1 MFMLRGVRQEMT
13 VGLRAGRSEAGSR
26 LAEEGEKLTM
36 SNEFAPR
43 LEILQKLADRL
54 EQRRAD
60 LIEAEGEDIGTPCS
74 AVAMEV
80 DMAVEHLRTMALEV
94 PYVAG
99 KAPYGTVA
107 AILPYDAPPVMVARV
122 GGAAILG
129 GNRFRFSCSSQTP
142 RVARLFQE
150 IVAGLP
156 GFTAMVGLDNREF
169 GRQCVN
175 DPEVRVFF
183 ISGGGEVGAAY
194 EKQALHFDKLFFAGP
209 SGLPPVILFRD
220 TDLTKAVRFVVG
232 RAFINGGQY
241 CTTLKRAY
249 IHREIYDRVK
259 KLILEQMPEVRVGD
273 PRDPKTRIGPIKVER
288 TRKLLDRA
296 LAALKDP
303 HFLVPPRRDG
313 EWQGPFLL
321 STAEPPDTEM
331 FGPFLALIPVEGDEA
346 AVAQVLASRYPFLV
360 AWFGS
365 PPPGAQDALAEKFGM
380 TYDNPE
386 FIFTPLRLPFGG
398 KGESGWII
406 ENRDGKL
413 IKRDGAFIYIA
424 ELVR

>member
-1 MFMLRGVRQEMT
+1 
-13 VGLRAGRSEAGSR
+13 
-26 LAEEGEKLTM
+26 M

-43 LEILQKLADRL
+43 LEILEELADRL
-54 EQRRAD
+54 EQRQDD
-60 LIEAEGEDIGTPCS
+60 LMEAEAEDIGTPCT

-80 DMAVEHLRTMALEV
+80 TMAVEHLRTMAQEV
-94 PYVAG
+94 PWVAG
-99 KAPYGTVA
+99 KSPYGTVA
-107 AILPYDAPPVMVARV
+107 AILPYDAPPVMVGRV

-129 GNRFRFSCSSQTP
+129 GNQFRFSCSSQTP
-142 RVARLFQE
+142 RTARLFQE
-150 IVAGLP
+150 IVVGLP
-156 GFTAMVGLDNREF
+156 GFTAVAGMDNREF
-169 GRQCVN
+169 GRACVD

-209 SGLPPVILFRD
+209 SGLPPAILFKD
-220 TDLTKAVRFVVG
+220 APLEAAVGFVVG

-259 KLILEQMPEVRVGD
+259 EMILARLPEVRVGD

-296 LAALKDP
+296 LAEFP
-303 HFLVPPRRDG
+303 NPRFLAPPRRDG
-313 EWQGPFLL
+313 EWQGPFLVETL
-321 STAEPPDTEM
+321 DPPDTEM
-331 FGPFLALIPVEGDEA
+331 FGPFLALVKAPSDEA
-346 AVAQVLASRYPFLV
+346 AVAQVLPSRYPFLV

-365 PPPGAQDALAEKFGM
+365 PPPGAQEALSQKFGM

-398 KGESGWII
+398 KGASGWII
-406 ENRDGKL
+406 ENHHGRL
-413 IKRDGAFIYIA
+413 TKRDGAFIYSA
-424 ELVR
+424 ELVREK

>member
-1 MFMLRGVRQEMT
+1 
-13 VGLRAGRSEAGSR
+13 
-26 LAEEGEKLTM
+26 M
-36 SNEFAPR
+36 SDVIALR
-43 LEILQKLADRL
+43 LEILQQLADRL
-54 EQRRAD
+54 EQRRDDFITA
-60 LIEAEGEDIGTPCS
+60 EAEDIGTPCS
-74 AVAMEV
+74 AAAMEM

-94 PYVAG
+94 PLVAG

-129 GNRFRFSCSSQTP
+129 GNQFRFSCSSQTP
-142 RVARLFQE
+142 RTARLFQE
-150 IVAGLP
+150 VVAGLP
-156 GFTAMVGLDNREF
+156 GFTAVKGMDNREF
-169 GRQCVN
+169 GRACVD

-194 EKQALHFDKLFFAGP
+194 YSQAHRFDKLFFAGP
-209 SGLPPVILFRD
+209 SGLPPVILFKD
-220 TDLTKAVRFVVG
+220 APLEAAVKFVVG

-259 KLILEQMPEVRVGD
+259 KMILERLPEVQVGD
-273 PRDPKTRIGPIKVER
+273 PRDPKTMIGPIRVER

-296 LAALKDP
+296 LAALPDQ
-303 HFLVPPRRDG
+303 HFLAPPRRDG

-321 STAEPPDTEM
+321 ETFDPPDTEM
-331 FGPFLALIPVEGDEA
+331 FGPFLALAPVTSDEA
-346 AVAQVLASRYPFLV
+346 AVAQVVKSRYPFLV

-365 PPPGAQDALAEKFGM
+365 PPPGAKDALTKTFGM

-386 FIFTPLRLPFGG
+386 FVFTPLRLPFGG
-398 KGESGWII
+398 KGDSGWII

-413 IKRDGAFIYIA
+413 TKRDGAFIYSA
-424 ELVR
+424 ELVRGI

>member
-1 MFMLRGVRQEMT
+1 
-13 VGLRAGRSEAGSR
+13 
-26 LAEEGEKLTM
+26 M

-54 EQRRAD
+54 EQRQDD
-60 LIEAEGEDIGTPCS
+60 LIEAEAEDIGTPCS

-80 DMAVEHLRTMALEV
+80 SMAVEHLRTMGLEV
-94 PYVAG
+94 PFVAG

-129 GNRFRFSCSSQTP
+129 GNQFRFSCSSQTP
-142 RVARLFQE
+142 RTARLFQE
-150 IVAGLP
+150 VVAGLP
-156 GFTAMVGLDNREF
+156 GFTAVVGMDNREF
-169 GRQCVN
+169 GRACVD
-175 DPEVRVFF
+175 DPRVRVFF

-194 EKQALHFDKLFFAGP
+194 EKQAHHFDKLFFAGP
-209 SGLPPVILFRD
+209 SGLPPVILFKDAPRE
-220 TDLTKAVRFVVG
+220 KSVGFVVG

-259 KLILEQMPEVRVGD
+259 KMILERMPEVQMGD

-296 LAALKDP
+296 LAALQNP
-303 HFLVPPRRDG
+303 HFLAPPRRDG

-321 STAEPPDTEM
+321 ETFDPPDTEM
-331 FGPFLALIPVEGDEA
+331 FGPFLALVPVASDEA
-346 AVAQVLASRYPFLV
+346 AVAQVLPSRYPFLV
-360 AWFGS
+360 AWFGT
-365 PPPGAQDALAEKFGM
+365 PPPGAKDALTKKFGM

-386 FIFTPLRLPFGG
+386 FVFTPLRLPFGG
-398 KGESGWII
+398 KGASGWII
-406 ENRDGKL
+406 ENHHGRL
-413 IKRDGAFIYIA
+413 TKRDGAFIYSA

>member
-1 MFMLRGVRQEMT
+1 
-13 VGLRAGRSEAGSR
+13 
-26 LAEEGEKLTM
+26 M
-36 SNEFAPR
+36 SDVIALR
-43 LEILQKLADRL
+43 LEILQQLADRL
-54 EQRRAD
+54 EQRRDDFITA
-60 LIEAEGEDIGTPCS
+60 EAEDIGTPCS
-74 AVAMEV
+74 AAAMEM

-94 PYVAG
+94 PLVAG

-129 GNRFRFSCSSQTP
+129 GNQFRFSCSSQTP
-142 RVARLFQE
+142 RTARLFQE
-150 IVAGLP
+150 VVAGLP
-156 GFTAMVGLDNREF
+156 GFTAVKGMDNREF
-169 GRQCVN
+169 GRACVD

-194 EKQALHFDKLFFAGP
+194 YSQAHRFDKLFFAGP
-209 SGLPPVILFRD
+209 SGLPPVILFKD
-220 TDLTKAVRFVVG
+220 ADLAKAARFVVG

-259 KLILEQMPEVRVGD
+259 KMILERLPEVQVGD
-273 PRDPKTRIGPIKVER
+273 PRDPKTMIGPIRVER

-296 LAALKDP
+296 LAALPDQ
-303 HFLVPPRRDG
+303 HFLAPPRRDG

-321 STAEPPDTEM
+321 ETFDPPDTEM
-331 FGPFLALIPVEGDEA
+331 FGPFLALAPVTSDEA
-346 AVAQVLASRYPFLV
+346 AVAQVVKSRYPFLV

-365 PPPGAQDALAEKFGM
+365 PPPGAKDALTKTFGM

-386 FIFTPLRLPFGG
+386 FVFTPLRLPFGG
-398 KGESGWII
+398 KGDSGWII

-413 IKRDGAFIYIA
+413 TKRDGAFIYSA
-424 ELVR
+424 ELVRGI